1 MSQNQVRVTRFLD
14 VLLWQHI
21 FFYAKGILYM
31 PDYEKL
37 YHKLFNEITETID
50 KLQKVQEDAEEMYL
64 DMCEEEF
71 PNGEDLEDFN

>member
-1 MSQNQVRVTRFLD
+1 
-14 VLLWQHI
+14 
-21 FFYAKGILYM
+21 M

-37 YHKLFNEITETID
+37 YHKLFNDITKAIET
-50 KLQKVQEDAEEMYL
+50 LQKAQQDVEEMYL

>member
-1 MSQNQVRVTRFLD
+1 
-14 VLLWQHI
+14 
-21 FFYAKGILYM
+21 M

-37 YHKLFNEITETID
+37 YYKLFNEITETID
-50 KLQKVQEDAEEMYL
+50 KLKKVQEDAEEMYL